1 MKTVSEEMI
10 RKRVERT
17 GDGSHKW
24 SKLKS
29 DKEKMKAFMDDINNN
44 ADGDDESLVWG
55 WDDVDMDTDKK
66 AFVKILHIREKEN

>member
-1 MKTVSEEMI
+1 
-10 RKRVERT
+10 
-17 GDGSHKW
+17 
-24 SKLKS
+24 
-29 DKEKMKAFMDDINNN
+29 MDDINNN